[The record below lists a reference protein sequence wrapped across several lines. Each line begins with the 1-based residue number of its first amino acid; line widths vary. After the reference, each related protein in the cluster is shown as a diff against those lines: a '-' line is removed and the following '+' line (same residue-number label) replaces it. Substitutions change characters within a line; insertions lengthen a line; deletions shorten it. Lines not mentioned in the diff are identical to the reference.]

1 MKGRS
6 LVALFLVGFVLVA
19 AGVIWRRSYGSIL
32 AREQQKLEDQ
42 RAALEAE
49 RAKLKGDIRDASSR
63 SRLAGVVTQ
72 RLDMRDPSDSMVRY
86 VERTPI
92 KKGKDEEH

>member
-6 LVALFLVGFVLVA
+6 IVALFLVGFVLVA

-32 AREQQKLEDQ
+32 AREQSKLEDQ
-42 RAALEAE
+42 RAALQAE

-92 KKGKDEEH
+92 KKGKDEER

>member
-1 MKGRS
+1 MRGRS
-6 LVALFLVGFVLVA
+6 ILALLLVGFVLVA

-32 AREQQKLEDQ
+32 AREQHKLEDL
-42 RAALEAE
+42 RAALGAE

-63 SRLAGVVTQ
+63 SRLAGIVSQ

-86 VERTPI
+86 VERAVATPR
-92 KKGKDEEH
+92 GKP